1 MNTLHRFF
9 VTGLFAGLSLIHTS
23 TAAADSMYYSPPAQQ
38 APQQYQQ
45 QAQQRSYGEK
55 VGDKA
60 KNGIT
65 NVTTSWLEIPKSI
78 INNTN
83 AQGSNIFF
91 GLVGGVIEGT
101 LNTAFRATTGV
112 ADLVTAPLATKP
124 IVQPRYVWDDFDSAT
139 TYGSAFRLDDND

>member
-23 TAAADSMYYSPPAQQ
+23 TAAAESMYYSPQQ
-38 APQQYQQ
+38 HAPQQYQQ
-45 QAQQRSYGEK
+45 QAQQRSYGHK

-65 NVTTSWLEIPKSI
+65 NVTTSWLEIPKSV

-91 GLVGGVIEGT
+91 GLVGGIIEGG
-101 LNTAFRATTGV
+101 LNTAFRATTG
-112 ADLVTAPLATKP
+112 AIDLVTSPLATKP
-124 IVQPRYVWDDFDSAT
+124 IAQPRYIWDDFDSMT
-139 TYGSAFRLDDND
+139 TYRDAFRLDDND